1 MAAPHIF
8 GSKGWMDIASEDVGG
23 CHTHFSEIKIMPSG
37 YSSYQEEAGPV
48 FTDHDEASGD
58 AVVNHFTNFMD
69 CVRSRRWQDLNAE
82 ILEGH
87 LSTSLCHLG
96 NIACRLNKPLR
107 FNPHAERIVDDQ
119 EADSYLTKE
128 YRFPY
133 VLPEVL

>member
-1 MAAPHIF
+1 
-8 GSKGWMDIASEDVGG
+8 
-23 CHTHFSEIKIMPSG
+23 
-37 YSSYQEEAGPV
+37 
-48 FTDHDEASGD
+48 
-58 AVVNHFTNFMD
+58 MD

-107 FNPHAERIVDDQ
+107 FNPHAERFVDDQ